1 MNLHTLRESRAAK
14 VETLKA
20 LAAKAEAERRDLSA
34 DESTAFDA
42 GRAEVEKLDRDI
54 RNAEF
59 LAEAERRAEAEP
71 VSGSHRDLADL
82 ERRFRVGKAI
92 AEMSEHGRMT
102 GAEGEYAA
110 EHRSGRP
117 GAIAMPV
124 GVFLGERRAVT
135 TGGSG
140 GNLVATELGPMIDR
154 LRPSLAVEAMGATV
168 LSGLTSNLDLPR
180 LTGSGSAGWV
190 AEHGGATR
198 SDATFDKVSM
208 GPKTVAAE
216 YELSRRMMI
225 QATQIETIL
234 RADIGFLLAQALDG
248 AAIKG
253 GGANEPVGI
262 LGTAGVP
269 VVAIGANGGA
279 LALDV
284 TADMIGAIDAADVN
298 GARGFLTNAKVRKA
312 AMKLK
317 DGQNRPY
324 GVPAVFHNEPVTF
337 SNQVPGNL
345 AKGTGTNLSALIY
358 GAWADLVIGYWS
370 TVDIV
375 VNPYHADVASKGGA
389 LLHAFLDADI
399 ALRHGESFVVSKD
412 VVA

>member
-1 MNLHTLRESRAAK
+1 MSLNSLRESRAAK
-14 VETLKA
+14 VSALKA
-20 LAAKAEAERRDLSA
+20 LAGKAESEKRDMTAAESA
-34 DESTAFDA
+34 EFDA
-42 GRAEVEKLDRDI
+42 GKSEVDKIDRDI
-54 RNAEF
+54 RRAEF
-59 LAEAERRAEAEP
+59 LADAERRAEGEPLAGAGRDMAEI
-71 VSGSHRDLADL
+71 
-82 ERRFRVGKAI
+82 ERRFSVGKAL
-92 AEMSEHGRMT
+92 AEFAEHRRMT
-102 GAEGEYAA
+102 GAEAEFAA

-124 GVFLGERRAVT
+124 AVFLGERRAVT
-135 TGGSG
+135 AGGSG
-140 GNLVATELGPMIDR
+140 GNLVSTALGPMIDS
-154 LRPSLAVEAMGATV
+154 LRPTLAVESMGATV
-168 LSGLTSNLDLPR
+168 LSGLSANLDLPR

-190 AEHGGATR
+190 AEHGAATR

-225 QATQIETIL
+225 QAAQIETIL
-234 RADIGFLLAQALDG
+234 RADIGFLLAQALDA

-253 GGANEPVGI
+253 GGTNEPTGI

-269 VVAIGANGGA
+269 VVAMGTNGGA
-279 LALDV
+279 LTIDLA
-284 TADMIGAIDAADVN
+284 ADMIGALDAANVR
-298 GARGFLTNAKVRKA
+298 GATGFLTNSKVRKA

-317 DGQNRPY
+317 DAQNRTY
-324 GVPAVFHNEPVTF
+324 GVPAVFHDEPVTF
-337 SNQVPGNL
+337 SNQVPANL
-345 AKGTGTNLSALIY
+345 AKGTGTNLSAILY

-370 TVDIV
+370 SVDIV

-399 ALRHGESFVVSKD
+399 ALRHAESFVVTKD